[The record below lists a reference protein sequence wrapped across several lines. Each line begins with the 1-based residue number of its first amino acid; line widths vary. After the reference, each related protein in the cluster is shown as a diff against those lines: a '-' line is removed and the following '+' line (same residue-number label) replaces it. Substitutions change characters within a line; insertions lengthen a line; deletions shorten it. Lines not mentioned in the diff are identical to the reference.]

1 MIKRGIISV
10 IVMLFTM
17 GAFAQTTNEV
27 DLIQAAF
34 GIEKMDIVNN
44 FVKPSAE
51 QKEAFLKVYNE
62 YEVKRKELGKTRIDL
77 LNQYAEQWEN
87 MTNEQ
92 ADAWMKDV
100 MALSIKQ
107 DKLIKSYYN
116 KVKSA
121 TNAKVATQFYQIEAY
136 ILTTIR
142 YSILETIPFV
152 DENKNN

>member
-1 MIKRGIISV
+1 MIKKGIISIIV
-10 IVMLFTM
+10 IFFTI

-34 GIEKMDIVNN
+34 GIEKMEIVNN

-51 QKEAFLKVYNE
+51 QKDAFLKVYNE

-77 LNQYAEQWEN
+77 LNQYAKEWEN

-92 ADAWMKDV
+92 ADTWMKKV
-100 MALSIKQ
+100 MTLSIKQ
-107 DKLIKSYYN
+107 DKLIKTYYN
-116 KVKSA
+116 RVKSV
-121 TNAKVATQFYQIEAY
+121 TNATVSTQFYQVEAY

-152 DENKNN
+152 KKKK

>member
-1 MIKRGIISV
+1 MIRRGMISV
-10 IVMLFTM
+10 IVMLFTI
-17 GAFAQTTNEV
+17 GAFAQTSSEV

-34 GIEKMDIVNN
+34 GIEKMEIVNS

-51 QKEAFLKVYNE
+51 QKDAFLKVYNE

-87 MTNEQ
+87 MTSEQ
-92 ADAWMKDV
+92 ADAWMKNV
-100 MALSIKQ
+100 MSLTVKQ
-107 DKLIKSYYN
+107 DKLINTYYK
-116 KVKSA
+116 KVKSV
-121 TNAKVATQFYQIEAY
+121 TDAKLATQFYQIEAY

-152 DENKNN
+152 GEKK

>member
-1 MIKRGIISV
+1 MKKGLISV
-10 IVMLFTM
+10 IVIFFTI

-34 GIEKMDIVNN
+34 GIEKTEIVNN

-62 YEVKRKELGKTRIDL
+62 YEVKRKELGKTRIEL
-77 LNQYAEQWEN
+77 LNKYAEQWEN

-107 DKLIKSYYN
+107 DKLIKTYYN
-116 KVKSA
+116 KVKSV
-121 TNAKVATQFYQIEAY
+121 TNAKLATQFYQIEAY

-152 DENKNN
+152 DEKK